1 MVDNSGSLRPGSERN
16 RKFAEELERRAGLG
30 MIILVFE
37 NP

>member
-30 MIILVFE
+30 TIILYFE
-37 NP
+37 NS